1 MIFHL
6 NDIKRE
12 NFQLRTSRTRSQL
25 SIHKPLGLYA
35 LNFENDQTKST
46 SNMPIL
52 QNLITNINKPSEK
65 TNQKDPFNLTK
76 FYTYRNINRSLT
88 NTISK
93 STSNLLQNN
102 TFISVYC
109 RFRPI
114 NKLEQEHSKNS
125 TCVKILSDKQIAIHN
140 DTSEYFQQNFSF
152 DKVFSQTTT
161 QEEVFQDTSKEI
173 INSVIQGYN
182 GTIMAYGQT
191 SSGKTYTM
199 KGEDNNHGIIPRTI
213 KEIFNLIEND
223 NNYSIRISFLEIYM
237 EKIRDLFDL
246 TKTNLQILEGKNK
259 QIKIN
264 NLTNIQI
271 SNEDEFNDLY
281 QSACKNI
288 TTCVTSM
295 NDYSSRAHSIMII
308 KIIHL
313 VKRTTGKLFLVDLAG
328 SEKTSKTHCQGI
340 NLEEAKTINKSLS
353 QLGLIIKALTDN
365 QSSHVPYRD
374 SKLTRILGESIG
386 GNSKTCLI
394 LTCSPSM
401 FNFDETMSTLRFGAR
416 AKKIRNKPIINKEET
431 KAELRAKIDEIN
443 TELNKKNIYIKEL
456 LKKIDFLS
464 QGSIIEKE
472 TCDGL
477 VKETNWNYSDDYYN
491 TNNKDEEIPF
501 IISKKENNT
510 KNEQMKVKGK
520 NVNKNVFK
528 QEYLICKEVNN
539 YVYGTKQDNGKN
551 KIFNI
556 FIVII
561 ILIITF
567 LISLFIS

>member
-1 MIFHL
+1 
-6 NDIKRE
+6 
-12 NFQLRTSRTRSQL
+12 
-25 SIHKPLGLYA
+25 
-35 LNFENDQTKST
+35 
-46 SNMPIL
+46 
-52 QNLITNINKPSEK
+52 
-65 TNQKDPFNLTK
+65 
-76 FYTYRNINRSLT
+76 
-88 NTISK
+88 
-93 STSNLLQNN
+93 
-102 TFISVYC
+102 
-109 RFRPI
+109 
-114 NKLEQEHSKNS
+114 
-125 TCVKILSDKQIAIHN
+125 
-140 DTSEYFQQNFSF
+140 
-152 DKVFSQTTT
+152 
-161 QEEVFQDTSKEI
+161 
-173 INSVIQGYN
+173 
-182 GTIMAYGQT
+182 
-191 SSGKTYTM
+191 
-199 KGEDNNHGIIPRTI
+199 
-213 KEIFNLIEND
+213 
-223 NNYSIRISFLEIYM
+223 
-237 EKIRDLFDL
+237 
-246 TKTNLQILEGKNK
+246 
-259 QIKIN
+259 
-264 NLTNIQI
+264 
-271 SNEDEFNDLY
+271 
-281 QSACKNI
+281 
-288 TTCVTSM
+288 M

-308 KIIHL
+308 KIIHV
-313 VKRTTGKLFLVDLAG
+313 VKKTTGKLFLVDLAG

-464 QGSIIEKE
+464 QGSTIEKE

-510 KNEQMKVKGK
+510 KNEPMKVKGK
-520 NVNKNVFK
+520 NVNTNVLK
-528 QEYLICKEVNN
+528 QEYVICKEVNN